1 MSESMTGV
9 GRSPTGAGGEA
20 GGAAPGSMV
29 PIAPGGVVIVAG
41 GGLSLGAVV
50 EVRERSPRFWTEPYF
65 VWMVSAAFHLA
76 LIVAAALIFVRAR
89 RAMLEDDQQQIV
101 IPNSFTDP
109 SLSPGGPDMRQA
121 AGSSEDPGQVAQDR
135 LHDLLRSEGW
145 AQAAGTEN
153 PSSFL
158 QGADAGKDPFIIAR
172 GGAGSVGNA
181 GADSEGQGGN
191 LAPWGALAG
200 GKGGGGAPNTSFYGT
215 GGAAKRIVYILDHS
229 GSMISNFDYL
239 QREATRSVRNL
250 VPIQFFSVI
259 MVSETAETVGGN
271 ELERATPAVKEQF
284 ASKILDFRAEG
295 QNDDLLPP
303 FQDAFTRA
311 FAMKPELIYFLTDG
325 HFDPALLDVI
335 AKLNKD
341 HKVRINTIAFVAHD
355 PSYEQQ
361 LQDLA
366 KRNGGVY
373 KFVAAKDLGQ

>member
-1 MSESMTGV
+1 MIPVTAEGQASLM
-9 GRSPTGAGGEA
+9 A
-20 GGAAPGSMV
+20 GGAA
-29 PIAPGGVVIVAG
+29 GGEPVI
-41 GGLSLGAVV
+41 
-50 EVRERSPRFWTEPYF
+50 EVRERGPRFWNEPF
-65 VWMVSAAFHLA
+65 FAWMLSAAFHLA
-76 LIVAAALIFVRAR
+76 LIIAAALIFVAAR
-89 RAMLEDDQQQIV
+89 RAMLQDDQQQIV

-109 SLSPGGPDMRQA
+109 SLSPGGPDMRKA
-121 AGSSEDPGQVAQDR
+121 AGSSEDPGQIAQDR

-158 QGADAGKDPFIIAR
+158 QGADAGKDPFVIAR
-172 GGAGSVGNA
+172 GGGGSVGNA
-181 GADSEGQGGN
+181 GADSTGQGGN
-191 LAPWGALAG
+191 LAPYGSVG
-200 GKGGGGAPNTSFYGT
+200 GGGGGGAPNTSFYGT

-229 GSMISNFDYL
+229 GSMISNFDFL

-259 MVSETAETVGGN
+259 MVSQTAETVGGN
-271 ELERATPAVKEQF
+271 ELQRATPTVKEQF

-303 FQDAFTRA
+303 FQDAFQRA

-325 HFDPALLDVI
+325 HFDPALIGVI
-335 AKLNKD
+335 DRLNKD